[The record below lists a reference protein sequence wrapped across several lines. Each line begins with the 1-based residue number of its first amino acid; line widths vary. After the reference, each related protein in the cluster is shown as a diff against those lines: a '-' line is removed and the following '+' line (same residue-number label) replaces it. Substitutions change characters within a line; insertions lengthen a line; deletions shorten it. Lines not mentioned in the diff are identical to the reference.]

1 MDLHTYKN
9 ISICSRYG
17 GIELGIRNIIPIRT
31 ICYLELELYAAAI
44 LAKNM
49 QKGFLDSAPIWT
61 DLKTFN
67 PNEWGLAGKVD
78 ILTGGF
84 PCTPFSKAGKLLR
97 EDDPRNLW
105 KPTRKLIE
113 NLGVSIIFLENVSG
127 ILEYNFHTIQ
137 PQLSEMGFEIEEGLF
152 SASEEGA
159 SHLRE
164 RFFILGIHKTFSNA
178 SNKRLEGIRSPRYSK
193 ATQTIENLPQ
203 FPPAPSDHKQWEG
216 LSEIVQKL
224 EIQPTICRTHDGD
237 SIGVDSRLRI
247 LGNGVVPATAE
258 KAFKVL
264 SNRLGYEI
272 NTSPAVELVNI

>member
-9 ISICSRYG
+9 ISICSGYG

-97 EDDPRNLW
+97 E
-105 KPTRKLIE
+105 E
-113 NLGVSIIFLENVSG
+113 
-127 ILEYNFHTIQ
+127 
-137 PQLSEMGFEIEEGLF
+137 
-152 SASEEGA
+152 
-159 SHLRE
+159 
-164 RFFILGIHKTFSNA
+164 
-178 SNKRLEGIRSPRYSK
+178 
-193 ATQTIENLPQ
+193 
-203 FPPAPSDHKQWEG
+203 
-216 LSEIVQKL
+216 
-224 EIQPTICRTHDGD
+224 
-237 SIGVDSRLRI
+237 
-247 LGNGVVPATAE
+247 
-258 KAFKVL
+258 
-264 SNRLGYEI
+264 
-272 NTSPAVELVNI
+272 